1 MSNPFE
7 EEYGE
12 TVRNFR
18 LEAERGQAYAQFSL
32 GLFYHTGLPG
42 MPQDHVEA
50 ARLWRLGAAQ
60 GHVLAQYHGSRLYSE
75 GKGVPLDHVEAARLL
90 GLAAAQGHQEAQF
103 ELGCLYVQG
112 KGVPQDPAEAGR
124 LWWLAAAQGED
135 DAREGL
141 KNSVVHARVRR
152 RVLHGLRR
160 DAQAQ
165 DVHQVQGGALL
176 RRGVPAAGVGRAQA
190 ALQDLEGGRS
200 SGAVTALLYA
210 EAVSWRAGRFN
221 IEAAVRSA
229 RRARGPI
236 STDSSSP
243 PNASLTVQIAATY
256 AHRRRAGARR
266 QS

>member
-141 KNSVVHARVRR
+141 KTLSCMREYVAACCMGCGATRKLKMCTKCKVARFCGAECQRR
-152 RVLHGLRR
+152 AWAEHRPHCKRWN
-160 DAQAQ
+160 
-165 DVHQVQGGALL
+165 
-176 RRGVPAAGVGRAQA
+176 AQA
-190 ALQDLEGGRS
+190 A
-200 SGAVTALLYA
+200 A
-210 EAVSWRAGRFN
+210 
-221 IEAAVRSA
+221 
-229 RRARGPI
+229 
-236 STDSSSP
+236 
-243 PNASLTVQIAATY
+243 
-256 AHRRRAGARR
+256 
-266 QS
+266 